1 MNRFYCSFLDVQR
14 DKIIISDF
22 GQLHH
27 LKDVLRFKAGDTAVI
42 FDNNGNEYFVV
53 LEKISEKQAEF
64 RVEEKKSGGNSD
76 KTRIVIACAIPK
88 KSKIDDIVDK
98 LTQLGVDRIIPLI
111 TERVIVKIGQAKAL
125 QRQKRWEKIALSASK
140 QSQRNSVPI
149 VDAVTDFDELIRKVK
164 EFDLKLIPNL
174 IGERKTLKEV
184 LAGKKPKSALVLIGP
199 EGDFTPEET
208 AAAIKAGFVP
218 ITFGD
223 SVFRVET
230 ACLYIASVLN
240 YELRTR

>member
-42 FDNNGNEYFVV
+42 FDNKGNEYSVE

-64 RVEEKKSGGNSD
+64 RVQEKKSGGNLD

-88 KSKIDDIVDK
+88 KSRIDDIIDK
-98 LTQLGVDRIIPLI
+98 LTQLGADKIVPLM
-111 TERVIVKIGQAKAL
+111 TGRVIVKMDKAKEL

-140 QSQRNSVPI
+140 QSQRNTVPM
-149 VDAVTDFDELIRKVK
+149 VDPVTDFGQLIRRSQ

-184 LAGKKPKSALVLIGP
+184 LVGKKPKSVLVLIGP

-208 AAAIKAGFVP
+208 ADAIKAGFVP

-223 SVFRVET
+223 FVFRVET

-240 YELRTR
+240 YELKT